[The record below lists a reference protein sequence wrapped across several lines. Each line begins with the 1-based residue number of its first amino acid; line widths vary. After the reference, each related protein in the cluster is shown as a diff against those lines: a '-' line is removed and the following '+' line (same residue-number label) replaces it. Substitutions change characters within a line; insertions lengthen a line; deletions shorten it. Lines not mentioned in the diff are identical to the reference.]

1 MKIRIKKFI
10 FLIFLIQIIWFFKT
24 INDELI
30 HYCMDCN
37 HRTNAKAV
45 SRAYYGTDN
54 SIIIFLDDVN
64 CTGEESHIAQ
74 CTKIGDWGL
83 HNCDHREDA
92 GVNCTFG
99 KYKQNNMVCSKK
111 QTCATS

>member
-1 MKIRIKKFI
+1 MYNRPG
-10 FLIFLIQIIWFFKT
+10 
-24 INDELI
+24 
-30 HYCMDCN
+30 
-37 HRTNAKAV
+37 AKAV

-83 HNCDHREDA
+83 HDCSHREDA

-99 KYKQNNMVCSKK
+99 RYSNIPPPPQKK
-111 QTCATS
+111 TKFLIFKKK

>member
-1 MKIRIKKFI
+1 MY
-10 FLIFLIQIIWFFKT
+10 
-24 INDELI
+24 N
-30 HYCMDCN
+30 
-37 HRTNAKAV
+37 RTGAKAV

-83 HNCDHREDA
+83 HDCSHREDA

-99 KYKQNNMVCSKK
+99 RYSNIPPPQKKTQLFNCEKQLKSSFH
-111 QTCATS
+111 ATSNLLQRKFLLLCIFIVC